1 MVSPSSQKA
10 QTSGPSKSCA
20 FSPAVPGAAAGIH
33 EGDIIAGIDEEPAAD
48 ITLNAVRDLF
58 RQVGHKYKLVI
69 ERNGKTQ
76 EVVIE
81 MKRLV

>member
-1 MVSPSSQKA
+1 VRVEPGS
-10 QTSGPSKSCA
+10 
-20 FSPAVPGAAAGIH
+20 PGAVAGIH

-58 RQVGHKYKLVI
+58 RQIGHKYKLVI